1 MSIVSMSAS
10 AYSWNDPDIMTVDE
24 AVAEYES
31 DTGSE
36 VETFRYYFLMPNGYN
51 GERGDDGDYGE
62 TWYTKLVDGTPATNT
77 AGIYWW
83 GSDVADPDGWIGYLP
98 SGVDENDPD
107 VYYADVP
114 QAVTTIIW
122 NNGIDGGMDIEDP
135 IYYCSA
141 QTVNIPCEYYDSG
154 ESPNYPDG
162 TENFDEMIFV
172 ITPDLIYTGDWSLK
186 QTCDGEWYYYYGN
199 GCYGFTENGD
209 EDDCLRDDHYDA
221 SGNHLGKH
229 EAPTV
234 APTKA
239 PTVAP
244 TSAPTQN
251 PIVDSQYVIAG
262 ADEKDPSK
270 INGQVHGY
278 MGDADGDGEAS
289 VMDATEIQLQVARLK
304 TMDELHMLLSD
315 VDRDGDV
322 SVMDA
327 TEIQLF
333 VARLKGSDV
342 IGRILY
348 TPITEFDP
356 DKYTYIKADGE
367 YYMVLSDTKTFT
379 YTHYLACDRKI
390 AAIDVTTYYDND
402 GLQFV
407 PDVDE
412 YGDYIGSELP
422 NLPAPV
428 YNYGINGEII
438 YNYSV
443 LSGVRF
449 PIQDDIETDK
459 NILFTGKFE
468 ITGGPG
474 VYDLDT
480 RIRVIGDTNNNKI
493 IYNYEIVDEDAILV
507 TDSEIDGL
515 YHIDKS
521 LVPTEPPTDPP
532 TERPTERPTV
542 APTDPPSVEPT
553 MAPTEVPTI
562 HPEDFTDVYG
572 DTLYDG
578 YAAYVNISSR
588 TRKVMS
594 FTPSVSGYYTI
605 VSDCLSSYD
614 DPVCELYDND
624 YDFID
629 SSDDY
634 IGRDFCL
641 TSYLTAGKTYYY
653 KVYNYYGSYMSCPI
667 KFYSGSY
674 VEEPSYT
681 ETGVIHFDANSA
693 GWNNFKKV
701 FCHIWVYNGDSFYAW
716 QAKAEGCTDAD
727 KDGIWTY
734 DLEAKNIELESG
746 QLYAVIFSN
755 ENGMQTYN
763 LLMGTDCLG
772 DTAYCDGTMYE
783 NPEDSSKTA
792 QAAFWKGQDPTV
804 YGPEK
809 CVTSI
814 GNVVGT
820 CVPIYTSSQAMF
832 EDFLI
837 NKLENAR
844 TYSGKDD
851 QTLLDDTARAL
862 GLKKDNVQQAI
873 ENTYVYVDWSPYKST
888 LNGDIIDGPGP
899 NQPSIPGRPSTPD
912 QPNIP
917 GPPDL
922 PNYRM
927 EYGNT
932 LRFDTNSAG
941 WNNFKKVY
949 CHIWVYGGDSFYS
962 WQAKG
967 SACTDAD
974 GDGIW
979 TYDLDAK
986 GVTLEPGTLYAV
998 IFSNENGMQTYNL
1011 LFDYSVL
1018 GDVACC
1024 AGISYEAPEDSSKT
1038 VQAAY
1043 WCNQDYTEFGPELCI
1058 TSIGNVIGTCVPR
1071 GTSTYDL
1078 FVDFLDYYLE
1088 NARRYSG
1095 KNDQNLIDDTA
1106 ETLGLSQEDVRY
1118 AIYETR
1124 VYVNWSE
1131 SKSKLPVEVPEVD
1144 DPPYGSD
1151 GITRTEAFDEI
1162 KEYLQDYGDY
1172 DNTVYYDDDDSGY
1185 SVEVRYNSYYNAIE
1199 IYGYDYSS
1207 PREVDTYIRINRG
1220 EYVFY
1225 YETEML
1231 NPISSA
1237 VYFAATGYGSMADSN
1252 PNYFYTNKATFSSSN
1267 YSYSQAE
1274 PTITTGFAKAFAT
1287 TDYALW
1293 GETVASIYDLL

>member
-1 MSIVSMSAS
+1 MKKLISVLLVISLLVSFVAISAS
-10 AYSWNDPDIMTVDE
+10 AYSWDDPDAITVDE
-24 AVAEYES
+24 AVAEYEAE
-31 DTGSE
+31 TGEE
-36 VETFRYYFLMPNGYN
+36 VETFRYYFLMPNGNN
-51 GERGDDGDYGE
+51 GERSNDEFSMYYNE
-62 TWYTKLVDGTPATNT
+62 YNESWYTRLDDGTPATNT
-77 AGIYWW
+77 ACIYWW
-83 GSDVADPDGWIGYLP
+83 DSGIADPTMWTGYLP

-114 QAVTTIIW
+114 QAAATIIW
-122 NNGIDGGMDIEDP
+122 NNGVDGGMDPDDP
-135 IYYCSA
+135 IYYSSA
-141 QTVNIPCEYYDSG
+141 QTVNIPCEYYDPG
-154 ESPNYPDG
+154 ESDNYPDG

-172 ITPDLIYTGDWSLK
+172 ITPGLVHTSDLSLK
-186 QTCDGEWYYYYGN
+186 LTCDGEWYYYYGN

-209 EDDCLRDDHYDA
+209 QDDCLRDDHYDA
-221 SGNHLGKH
+221 SGNHVGKG
-229 EAPTV
+229 EAPI
-234 APTKA
+234 
-239 PTVAP
+239 VAP

-251 PIVDSQYVIAG
+251 PIVNSQYVIAG

-304 TMDELHMLLSD
+304 TLEEIHMLLSD

-333 VARLKGSDV
+333 AARLKGSDV

-348 TPITEFDP
+348 TPSLPEPPTE
-356 DKYTYIKADGE
+356 
-367 YYMVLSDTKTFT
+367 
-379 YTHYLACDRKI
+379 
-390 AAIDVTTYYDND
+390 
-402 GLQFV
+402 
-407 PDVDE
+407 
-412 YGDYIGSELP
+412 
-422 NLPAPV
+422 AP
-428 YNYGINGEII
+428 
-438 YNYSV
+438 
-443 LSGVRF
+443 
-449 PIQDDIETDK
+449 
-459 NILFTGKFE
+459 
-468 ITGGPG
+468 
-474 VYDLDT
+474 T
-480 RIRVIGDTNNNKI
+480 R
-493 IYNYEIVDEDAILV
+493 A
-507 TDSEIDGL
+507 
-515 YHIDKS
+515 
-521 LVPTEPPTDPP
+521 PTEPPTDIP
-532 TERPTERPTV
+532 EPTV
-542 APTDPPSVEPT
+542 APPDY
-553 MAPTEVPTI
+553 
-562 HPEDFTDVYG
+562 PEIDYVDVAG
-572 DTLYDG
+572 GTLYEG
-578 YAAYVNISSR
+578 YSNVIDVNIC
-588 TRKVMS
+588 TKKVLA

-605 VSDCLSSYD
+605 VSDCLDYYD
-614 DPVCELYDND
+614 DPVCELYDSNR
-624 YDFID
+624 DFID

-634 IGRDFCL
+634 DESSNFCL

-653 KVYNYYGSYMSCPI
+653 KVYDYRGSYMSCPI

-681 ETGVIHFDANSA
+681 QTGVIHFDADSA

-701 FCHIWVYNGDSFYAW
+701 FCHIWVYGGDSFYAW
-716 QAKAEGCTDAD
+716 QSKAEGCADAD
-727 KDGIWTY
+727 KDGVWTY

-820 CVPIYTSSQAMF
+820 CVPIYTTSQSMF

-851 QTLLDDTARAL
+851 QTLLDDTAKAL
-862 GLKKDNVQQAI
+862 GLKIENVQMAI
-873 ENTYVYVDWSPYKST
+873 ENTYVYVDWSPYNST
-888 LNGDIIDGPGP
+888 LNGDIIDGPGYD
-899 NQPSIPGRPSTPD
+899 QPSVPGRPSTPD

-941 WNNFKKVY
+941 WNNFKKVF
-949 CHIWVYGGDSFYS
+949 CHIWVYGGDSFYA

-967 SACTDAD
+967 SACTDTD

-986 GVTLEPGTLYAV
+986 RVILEPGTLYAV

-1011 LFDYSVL
+1011 LLDYSVL

-1024 AGISYEAPEDSSKT
+1024 AGVSYEAPEDSSKT

-1058 TSIGNVIGTCVPR
+1058 TSIGNVVGTCVPR

-1078 FVDFLDYYLE
+1078 FIDFLESYLE

-1106 ETLGLSQEDVRY
+1106 DTLGLSQEDVRY

-1151 GITRTEAFDEI
+1151 PITRTEAFDEI

-1172 DNTVYYDDDDSGY
+1172 DNTVYFDDDVSGY
-1185 SVEVRYNSYYNAIE
+1185 SVEVRYNSNYNAIE

-1225 YETEML
+1225 YETEMI

-1237 VYFAATGYGSMADSN
+1237 VYFAATGFGSMADSN
-1252 PNYFYTNKATFSSSN
+1252 PNNFYTNKATFSSSN